1 MEAMLIVATLGQRWR
16 MRLAKDHP
24 VVPEPL
30 VTLRPK
36 YGIKMVLEQRAVGA
50 TSAASAVESH

>member
-1 MEAMLIVATLGQRWR
+1 MLESALVIGTLAQRFQF
-16 MRLAKDHP
+16 RLAPGRP

-36 YGIKMVLEQRAVGA
+36 HGIAMTIHAR
-50 TSAASAVESH
+50 